1 MTGVIKKLKRTELRI
16 CRENAEEE
24 EERSLGCGSRGTE
37 ASVWHG
43 EMETLVGS
51 KGCLQLLRQYN

>member
-1 MTGVIKKLKRTELRI
+1 MTGVIKKLKWTELRI

-24 EERSLGCGSRGTE
+24 KRSLGCGSRGTE
-37 ASVWHG
+37 VSVWHG